1 MCSYKVLIHNESG
14 YIIKYNNCLAYQ
26 VAFGTTIASFTASK
40 FKQFYNQVNELKI
53 ITVPNGFPQ
62 QKRIHV
68 EIGRCK
74 TYMILN
80 LTELNG
86 LHELLEQSIVSEE
99 IDQLLNFNNLTS
111 SN

>member
-1 MCSYKVLIHNESG
+1 MCSYKVLTHNESG
-14 YIIKYNNCLAYQ
+14 YVIKYNNCSAYQ
-26 VAFGTTIASFTASK
+26 VAFGTTIASFTANK
-40 FKQFYNQVNELKI
+40 FTQFYNHVSELKL

-68 EIGRCK
+68 EIGRSK

-80 LTELNG
+80 LVELNH
-86 LHELLEQSIVSEE
+86 LHELLEQSIVTEE
-99 IDQLLNFNNLTS
+99 ISQLLETNNLSS